1 MINIYMIENKDTT
14 ESQIFN
20 AAREIFEEKGLS
32 GARMQE
38 IADKAGINK
47 SLLHY
52 YYRSK
57 EKLFHSVFQIIFKKL
72 MKEFIE
78 LFDSDDSVENKIR
91 NFFNLHISILQ
102 KNPNIP
108 VFVLNEINQNP
119 ERVLKMMKGLEV
131 EKIYKKLFKQIHEG
145 IERGE
150 MRQVEPEQVLVSILS
165 MSIFPFAAKEMLKG
179 LLNMDAQQFN
189 AFLDRRKTE
198 AADFVINALMIKK

>member
-1 MINIYMIENKDTT
+1 MIENKDTT

-20 AAREIFEEKGLS
+20 AARDVFEEKGLA

-57 EKLFHSVFQIIFKKL
+57 EKLFQAVFQIIFKKI

-78 LFDSDDSVENKIR
+78 LFDSDDSVEMKIR

-131 EKIYKKLFKQIHEG
+131 EKIYTKLFMQIREG

-150 MRQVEPEQVLVSILS
+150 MRQVEPEQVLVSVLS

-179 LLNMDAQQFN
+179 LLNMDAKLFN
-189 AFLDRRKTE
+189 EFLERRKTE